1 MSVAPRRHLR
11 HLDSNTK
18 YVHVHHLLFIMKVAP
33 VNCIQFGNI
42 LNMMPMIR
50 PSSRD
55 LKKTTTDAAM
65 SDYFMTLY
73 DF

>member
-1 MSVAPRRHLR
+1 
-11 HLDSNTK
+11 
-18 YVHVHHLLFIMKVAP
+18 MKVAP
-33 VNCIQFGNI
+33 VNCIKFGNI
-42 LNMMPMIR
+42 LNMMPIR

-55 LKKTTTDAAM
+55 LKTTTDAAM